1 MTGFVFFMLLASN
14 SVFLRP
20 NDAVEVKIWRQE
32 DLSGWFYIDSDTSL
46 NIPLLGKLTV
56 KDVTIDSLHKL
67 LINEFKNYYTDVFID
82 VNFFYRINIF
92 GEVEAPGYYYVNSE
106 DNLVNLLAQAG
117 GPSDRGTLS
126 KIRIL
131 NLGEERTVDF
141 EKILKSGREID
152 QLNLSP
158 GDVVIVPRRFMP
170 AFQEWSVLFTL
181 GTLILQIYI
190 AAMR

>member
-1 MTGFVFFMLLASN
+1 MTQFIFFLLLAN
-14 SVFLRP
+14 NNVLLRP

-32 DLSGWFYIDSDTSL
+32 DLSGWYHIDSDTTL
-46 NIPLLGKLTV
+46 NIPLLGKLSV
-56 KDVTIDSLHKL
+56 KDITIDSLHKL

-92 GEVEAPGYYYVNSE
+92 GEVETPGHYYVSSE

-131 NLGEERTVDF
+131 NLGEERIVNF
-141 EKILKSGREID
+141 ENILKSGKGID

-190 AAMR
+190 AAAK